1 MCLRLDL
8 STNRQRHYSMLF
20 SDHDL
25 LQLDEEYLTSLDSHA
40 LLAVSRKLLLDLKE
54 SRERLNQTPD
64 NSSVPPSSKPAYLGI
79 EFDEKPDLDS
89 DEIDTDNHATPESN
103 KNKKEDKPPPP
114 ENSSETDPSSSG
126 GGKSDQRRKPGKQVG
141 APGYGRNQK
150 IPPHHIDEHRPECC
164 AACDQPIPKD
174 APFAALLGFYVFDL
188 QIGSPSRPGI
198 QLICTLHRYGE
209 SRCSCGHLT
218 KTEPGQGDVY
228 HPPGRKLPTALSER
242 RLVGPTLAS
251 LIICLAF
258 RMRLSRPRIR
268 EFLNDWLNL
277 ELSKGTISNC
287 ISEAGL
293 AAGPIENQLIE
304 EVRQSGLLF
313 IDETPWKEW
322 GKVLWLWVFVA
333 GPVVLFLVRRRTREV
348 LIHVLGDIFSG
359 WLMSDGLKVY
369 RDYSKRLRCH
379 AHLTRKALGLVESL
393 DKEAKEFGEIAL
405 FALTMAHMQVKGKLE
420 PANLCHVMLSA
431 FKQFCELHK
440 DHCHEK
446 TRQLAVEFLNDWDAI
461 WKVLDFPDLP
471 LTNNEAERAL
481 RHWVIAR
488 LISHGT
494 RTPEGSRTLGILASI
509 IETCRVRG
517 ILPWPYLASVIAAR
531 RRGKIAPTLPIS
543 AVN

>member
-1 MCLRLDL
+1 
-8 STNRQRHYSMLF
+8 MLF

-25 LQLDEEYLTSLDSHA
+25 LQIDDEYLTSLDPHV
-40 LLAVSRKLLLDLKE
+40 LLAVSRKILLDLKE

-79 EFDEKPDLDS
+79 PIDDESELDS
-89 DEIDTDNHATPESN
+89 DESDKDNHRASDSS
-103 KNKKEDKPPPP
+103 KNKKEDNPSSS
-114 ENSSETDPSSSG
+114 EDFSETDASSSG
-126 GGKSDQRRKPGKQVG
+126 SGKPRKKRKPGKQVG
-141 APGYGRNQK
+141 AQGYGRNQK
-150 IPPHHIDEHRPECC
+150 IPPHHINEHRSECC
-164 AACDQPIPKD
+164 AACDKPLPSN
-174 APFAALLGFYVFDL
+174 APFAALLGFYVLDL
-188 QIGSPSRPGI
+188 QIGSPSQPGM

-209 SRCSCGHLT
+209 SRCICGHLT

-228 HPPGRKLPTALSER
+228 YPSGRKLPTALSER

-251 LIICLAF
+251 LILCLSF

-277 ELSKGTISNC
+277 KLGKGTISNC

-293 AAGPIENQLIE
+293 AAGPVENQLIE

-333 GPVVLFLVRRRTREV
+333 GPVVLFLVGHRTREV
-348 LIHVLGDIFSG
+348 LMRVLGDIFSG

-369 RDYSKRLRCH
+369 RHYSKRLRCH
-379 AHLTRKALGLVESL
+379 SHLTRKAQGLVESL

-420 PANLCHVMLSA
+420 PANLCHVMLST

-494 RTPEGSRTLGILASI
+494 RTPEGSRTMGILASI

-531 RRGKIAPTLPIS
+531 RRGDAAPPLPIS
-543 AVN
+543 AVK

>member
-1 MCLRLDL
+1 
-8 STNRQRHYSMLF
+8 MLF

-25 LQLDEEYLTSLDSHA
+25 LQLDEEYLTSLDSHV

-64 NSSVPPSSKPAYLGI
+64 NSSVPPSSKPAYLGVP
-79 EFDEKPDLDS
+79 FDGKPDQDS
-89 DEIDTDNHATPESN
+89 DETDVGNHSTPDSN
-103 KNKKEDKPPPP
+103 KSKKEDQPPPP
-114 ENSSETDPSSSG
+114 ENSSETDASSSG
-126 GGKSDQRRKPGKQVG
+126 GGKSDQKRKPGKQVG
-141 APGYGRNQK
+141 AQGYGRSQK

-164 AACDQPIPKD
+164 AACDQPLPSD
-174 APFAALLGFYVFDL
+174 APFMGILGFYVFDI
-188 QIGSPSRPGI
+188 QVGSPSQPGI

-209 SRCSCGHLT
+209 SQCICGHLT

-293 AAGPIENQLIE
+293 AAGPVENQLIE

-322 GKVLWLWVFVA
+322 GKVLWLWVFVT
-333 GPVVLFLVRRRTREV
+333 GPVVLFLVGRRTREV
-348 LIHVLGDIFSG
+348 LMQVLGDIFSG
-359 WLMSDGLKVY
+359 WIMSDGLKVY
-369 RDYSKRLRCH
+369 RHYSKRLRCH
-379 AHLTRKALGLVESL
+379 AHLTRKALGLAESL
-393 DKEAKEFGEIAL
+393 DKEAREFGEIAL

-420 PANLCHVMLSA
+420 PANLCQVMLST

-446 TRQLAVEFLNDWDAI
+446 TRQLAFEFLNDWDAT
-461 WKVLDFPDLP
+461 WRVLDFPDLP

-494 RTPEGSRTLGILASI
+494 RTPEGSRTFGILASI

-517 ILPWPYLASVIAAR
+517 VLPWPYLASIIAIR
-531 RRGKIAPTLPIS
+531 RRGENVPPLPVS
-543 AVN
+543 AVT